1 VIACAND
8 LGRTLRTLADLQP
21 LQILARPPHALL
33 SWILH
38 DLPGGHAPPS
48 LAPWPMPP
56 AELRA
61 FAEAEKTRGRHRL
74 DKLPAGSL
82 LRAYE
87 EQYGLELGAD
97 ATGPPCAWM
106 GGCAVRPYPAS
117 VRARRIAVA
126 IRCGRRDLDGELAR
140 AARAVLTQLELH
152 LLGNHLLD
160 NGLGLV
166 CAGAVTRGAEAD
178 LWWGAGRHLLD
189 WQLPQQFLPDG
200 GHFERSATYH
210 LALCA
215 GLCEAIELTSAAGR
229 QVPAVWLDTARRALG
244 WALAVRA
251 PDGTH
256 PLFNDAS
263 LDAGPAVDDVL
274 ALGRGCGLDPSR
286 VGSRRALPAADHRG
300 RAWRGRAKR
309 GGWGGRWGA
318 EGRSEPFPDSHIDE
332 IALPVAGSL
341 RLLPDT
347 GWLICFSPS
356 AWLCL
361 DAGPDGAPYQGGH
374 VHADSLTFELWVEG
388 ERAVV
393 DYGVSSYGRDAA
405 RAETR
410 GTRVHNTLTVA
421 GEDSSEVWSAFR
433 VGRRAH
439 ARILATDPT
448 PNGVAIEC
456 EHDGYTWLAGRPVH
470 RRQFVF
476 TERALTIND
485 QVASATPYPAESR
498 LRLAA
503 NARLRYEGG
512 AIMSSDDRWH
522 REFATP
528 QPARVLTQAVSADP
542 ASGAH
547 WLLRW

>member
-1 VIACAND
+1 VIASARD
-8 LGRTLRTLADLQP
+8 LGRTLRTLAELRP
-21 LQILARPPHALL
+21 VQILARPPHALF
-33 SWILH
+33 SRILR

-48 LAPWPMPP
+48 LTSWPEPP

-61 FAEAEKTRGRHRL
+61 FAESEKTRGRHRL
-74 DKLPAGSL
+74 GKLVTGSL

-87 EQYGLELGAD
+87 EQYGLELGAE
-97 ATGPPCAWM
+97 ATGPFCAWT
-106 GGCAVRPYPAS
+106 GVCAVRPYPAS

-126 IRCGRRDLDGELAR
+126 IRCGRRDLDSELAR

-152 LLGNHLLD
+152 LLGNHLLE
-160 NGLGLV
+160 NGIGLA

-178 LWWGAGRHLLD
+178 LWWGAGRRLLD
-189 WQLPQQFLPDG
+189 WQLPQQFLTDG

-215 GLCEAIELTSAAGR
+215 GLCEIIELASAAGR
-229 QVPAVWLDTARRALG
+229 QVPAAWPETARRALG

-251 PDGTH
+251 PDGTY

-274 ALGRGCGLDPSR
+274 ALGRGCGLDPT
-286 VGSRRALPAADHRG
+286 GIAAAD
-300 RAWRGRAKR
+300 
-309 GGWGGRWGA
+309 A
-318 EGRSEPFPDSHIDE
+318 E
-332 IALPVAGSL
+332 VL
-341 RLLPDT
+341 RVLPDT
-347 GWLICFSPS
+347 GWLICSSPS

-374 VHADSLTFELWVEG
+374 VHADALTFELWIEG

-410 GTRVHNTLTVA
+410 GTRVHNTVTVA

-433 VGRRAH
+433 VGRRAQ
-439 ARILATDPT
+439 ARILATGPT

-470 RRQFVF
+470 RRQLVF
-476 TERALTIND
+476 TARALSIDD

-503 NARLRYEGG
+503 NARLRHESG
-512 AIMSSDDRWH
+512 AITSSDGWWH

-528 QPARVLTQAVSADP
+528 QPARVLTQAVPTA
-542 ASGAH
+542 GAH

>member
-1 VIACAND
+1 VIASAKG

-21 LQILARPPHALL
+21 VQILARPPHALL
-33 SWILH
+33 SRILR
-38 DLPGGHAPPS
+38 DLPSGHAPPS
-48 LAPWPMPP
+48 LASWSEPP

-61 FAEAEKTRGRHRL
+61 FAESEKTRGRLRL
-74 DKLPAGSL
+74 GKLATGSL

-87 EQYGLELGAD
+87 EQYGLELGAE
-97 ATGPPCAWM
+97 ATGPSCAWA
-106 GGCAVRPYPAS
+106 GACAVRAYPAS

-126 IRCGRRDLDGELAR
+126 IRCGRRDLDSELAR

-152 LLGNHLLD
+152 LLGNHLLE
-160 NGLGLV
+160 NGLGLA
-166 CAGAVTRGAEAD
+166 CAGAVTRGVEAD
-178 LWWGAGRHLLD
+178 LWWGAGRRLLD

-215 GLCEAIELTSAAGR
+215 GLCEIIELASAAGR
-229 QVPAVWLDTARRALG
+229 QVPAAWPETARRALG

-251 PDGTH
+251 PDGTY

-263 LDAGPAVDDVL
+263 LDAGPAVDEVL
-274 ALGRGCGLDPSR
+274 ALGRGCGLDPTGIAGADAEVLR
-286 VGSRRALPAADHRG
+286 V
-300 RAWRGRAKR
+300 
-309 GGWGGRWGA
+309 
-318 EGRSEPFPDSHIDE
+318 
-332 IALPVAGSL
+332 
-341 RLLPDT
+341 LPDT
-347 GWLICFSPS
+347 GWLICSSPS

-374 VHADSLTFELWVEG
+374 VHADALTFELWIEG

-410 GTRVHNTLTVA
+410 GTRVHNTVTVA

-433 VGRRAH
+433 VGRRAQ
-439 ARILATDPT
+439 ARILATGPT

-470 RRQFVF
+470 RRQLVF
-476 TERALTIND
+476 TARALSIDD

-503 NARLRYEGG
+503 NARLRHESG
-512 AIMSSDDRWH
+512 AITSSDGWWH

-528 QPARVLTQAVSADP
+528 QPARLLKQAVPTA
-542 ASGAH
+542 GAH